1 MGVNADPLEEQRGIY
16 RGGND
21 RNNVVVSQNKIT
33 GGNAHLVSALYRTYE
48 DTVFIALCYF
58 HDSGLIQI
66 KFWF

>member
-1 MGVNADPLEEQRGIY
+1 MPILLKNSAEFTGEAMIEIMSL
-16 RGGND
+16 
-21 RNNVVVSQNKIT
+21 SLKTKIT

-58 HDSGLIQI
+58 HDSGLVQI